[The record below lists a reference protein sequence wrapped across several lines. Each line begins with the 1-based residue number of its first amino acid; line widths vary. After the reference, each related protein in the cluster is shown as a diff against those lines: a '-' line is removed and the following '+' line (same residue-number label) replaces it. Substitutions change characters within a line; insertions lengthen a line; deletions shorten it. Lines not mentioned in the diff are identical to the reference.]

1 VRTTLKRGAVHT
13 AAANGDRGDGF
24 VPETLSAMRR
34 YRQPPTRTGLG
45 LVGRIL
51 LLIVAA
57 VVMLAAALAGGAWLY
72 FDQTVEAVQAH
83 SKSVIQSQPFLTK
96 PGSPNSPTTA
106 LLLGYD
112 RRFKETD
119 PGRSDTLMLLR
130 ADPTTNSMSLL
141 SFPRDLVVPIYC
153 PGQSVRLDRINT
165 AYAYCNVKGTILT
178 LKHLTGL
185 KINYVIT
192 VNFRY
197 FRQVVNRV
205 GGVWID
211 VDHRYFNRNL
221 HTLETNYAAINLQP
235 GYQLLHGSQAL
246 AFARFRHTDS
256 DFHRI
261 ARQQEFVKAL
271 KERIGQASWT
281 DRFGLL
287 GALTKNLEVGKG
299 GGGDISRTD
308 ILKYAYFAYKLP
320 PGHFFQPKLNG
331 ITGTNELRAS
341 QPEIN
346 AAVNEFLHPDINSS
360 ERATESILG
369 VRKHKGPHVSAHAVT
384 VSVLNGNHVPGS
396 AASARAQLR
405 QRGFHTIEPVN
416 PLAAN
421 APSQYWR
428 TVIYFDPNKKLARA
442 GALKLQSTFGDA
454 KVVKGIPPTLTK
466 LALNAMTVAV
476 VGKTFHN
483 LGPAPSTKIPKR
495 QPPNVRLDPGATRGL
510 LRKAQRRVD
519 FRLEVPR
526 YIEASSQPDFPVS
539 YAPHDI
545 PIRTYSMNHHKAVR
559 LIFRMADGWD
569 YWGIEETNWNNPPI
583 LDKPNATRYIHGR
596 RFDLYFAG
604 STLHQIVLRENGATY
619 WVENSIRNDLS
630 NETMLAIAK
639 GLRPLKRR

>member
-1 VRTTLKRGAVHT
+1 VRTTLKRGAGHSLG
-13 AAANGDRGDGF
+13 ANGDRGDGF
-24 VPETLSAMRR
+24 VPTTLSAMNR
-34 YRQPPTRTGLG
+34 YRQPPKRTGLG
-45 LVGRIL
+45 LIGRIL
-51 LLIVAA
+51 LLIVAV
-57 VVMLAAALAGGAWLY
+57 VVMLATALAGGAWLY

-83 SKSVIQSQPFLTK
+83 SLGVKQSQKYLTPTSPDK
-96 PGSPNSPTTA
+96 PTIA

-119 PGRSDTLMLLR
+119 PGRSDTLMLVR
-130 ADPTTNSMSLL
+130 ADPKTDSLSLL

-153 PGQSVRLDRINT
+153 PGQSIREDRINT
-165 AYAYCNVKGTILT
+165 AYAYCNVKGSLLT

-185 KINYVIT
+185 RINYVIT
-192 VNFRY
+192 VNFQY
-197 FRQVVNRV
+197 FRHVVNHV

-271 KERIGQASWT
+271 KERIGQASWE

-287 GALTKNLEVGKG
+287 GALTKNLEVGKAK
-299 GGGDISRTD
+299 GGDISRTD

-331 ITGTNELRAS
+331 VTGTNELHAS
-341 QPEIN
+341 QAEIN
-346 AAVNEFLHPDINSS
+346 AAVHQFMNPNVKSS
-360 ERATESILG
+360 ELATESILG
-369 VRKHKGPHVSAHAVT
+369 GHKRKGPRVAAKRIT

-396 AASARAQLR
+396 AASARAQLKK
-405 QRGFHTIEPVN
+405 RGFRTIQPVN

-421 APSQYWR
+421 APHQTWH
-428 TVIYFDPNKKLARA
+428 TVIYWDPNKKLAQA
-442 GALKLQSTFGDA
+442 GALKLQSAFGDA
-454 KVVKGIPPTLTK
+454 NVVKGIPPTLTK
-466 LALNAMTVAV
+466 LSLNAMEVVV

-483 LGPAPSTKIPKR
+483 LGPAPSTKVPKK
-495 QPPNVRLDPGATRGL
+495 QAPYVRLDPGATRGL
-510 LRKAQRRVD
+510 LRKAQRHVP
-519 FRLEVPR
+519 FRLQVPR
-526 YIEASSQPDFPVS
+526 YIEAGSQPDFPPS
-539 YAPHDI
+539 YAPHDV
-545 PIRTYSMNHHKAVR
+545 PIRVYSMNGHKAVR
-559 LIFRMADGWD
+559 LVFRMADGWD
-569 YWGIEETNWNNPPI
+569 YWGIEETDWNDAPI
-583 LDKPNATRYIHGR
+583 LDKPNATRYIRGR
-596 RFDLYFAG
+596 QFDLYFSG
-604 STLHQIVLRENGATY
+604 STLHQIVLRDKDATY